1 MNHIYK
7 VIFNKATGTF
17 MAVAEYAKSHSTGQR
32 KAVVGATDTPAL
44 GTTLT
49 RTAMAVLLVMMGG
62 QAWGADQGGSG
73 TIGQSVSTTAFHVDY
88 MNPENRSFTDGNK
101 NRASG
106 EKFTDGKTP
115 LYFKKTDKTGS
126 ASVGK
131 ADTAGFRLG
140 DDAKADKG
148 AWALGTAAEA
158 DTYLSLAVGTG
169 AQTKGNHT
177 KQASMAVGT
186 AAYANGLGAAALGAN
201 SAAVADHAIALG
213 MVSVAKGENSVAIGH
228 SATSEGRRAIA
239 IGSADSTQDQQNL
252 SQYGGL
258 HTHFYREA
266 HTAAKAD
273 DTIAI
278 GYHAQALNTGALAL
292 GREAK
297 VEADKGIALGYGSVV
312 TSSNNSTDAYTPT
325 GATALTDAQ
334 KATATGALSIGSSSI
349 RRQIKNLGA
358 GKDDTDAVNVAQLKA
373 VEKIAKNAKGGK
385 TTSVKKA
392 DDETHITVNKTAKTD
407 SDEYTVGLSDEAK
420 KVINNFKEVTV
431 TKDDLNKVNQGITF
445 TGDSGGSV
453 ERKLGTTLN
462 IKGGQATAG
471 NLTNNNIGVVKDGDN
486 GLKVK
491 LAKELTGLT
500 SVNTGT
506 LTATNSVS
514 TNTLTATTSVTVGNP
529 NTKAELLNSGLTF
542 TQTTGKN
549 AGKTIYGTDGLKFTN
564 TDNSALHQTV
574 RIDKNTIGFSDADG
588 RVANNLPRLTA
599 TGYDATDT
607 KITNLKKGTDNA
619 DAVTIGQLKDAQPNF
634 TAGTGISISPKKGTL
649 TVNNGNGNVT
659 APTYTIG
666 VNTAT
671 LDSTGT
677 GNNKFTVS
685 NNNNNGLVTAE
696 NLANY
701 LNTVNQTAD
710 TAKTT
715 ADTAK
720 GTAETAKSTAES
732 AKTAADAASQT
743 ATQAKTAADTATT
756 TANQAK
762 STADTAT
769 TTANAAKQSAQ
780 TAQQQATAA
789 KNEATTAKE
798 QAEQAK
804 TAANTSAN
812 EAQTAKTAAESA
824 KTDAE
829 TAKNAAEKSAGEAKT
844 AQEQAT
850 AAKTKAESAESA
862 ANAAKQQAETSAN
875 QATTAQQAAQTAQ
888 QNAQTAQQSAETAQ
902 QQAESAKSDAETAK
916 NSAQEAQQNAQTAQQ
931 KAESAKS
938 DAESAKNEAQKAQQ
952 QAETAKSEATNA
964 KTAAEKA
971 KEQAAT
977 SASAATEAKNKA
989 ESAETAA
996 NEAKKT
1002 AGNALQTFEV
1012 KKVKENG
1019 ADDNDSETITV
1030 GKDNTN
1036 GKVNTL
1042 KLKGENGLDVTTKT
1056 DGTVTFG
1063 LNQTDGLT
1071 IGKSTLNSGGLTVN
1085 NTNNSEQIQV
1095 GADGIKFADVNGST
1109 AGTPK
1114 ADTAIMT
1121 RDGFGFND
1129 GSGQVDTNKPY
1140 LDKDKLK
1147 VGDVEITK
1155 DNGINAGNQEITK
1168 VKSAIADDNGG
1179 QSDFVT
1185 RLGTANTSKSD
1196 SAATIKDLY
1205 YLSQSPL
1212 TFAGDTGDSVAKKL
1226 GETLTIKGGKT
1237 TATDLTDNNI
1247 GVVASGDTLNIRLAK
1262 TLNNLDAVNTQN
1274 LTATGKITVGTGNNT
1289 AELQN
1294 GGLTFTQAGAGNPPN
1309 TNSKTVYGVD
1319 GLKFTDGGDTAAEN
1333 TTRITRDKIG
1343 FADKAGS
1350 LDESKPYL
1358 DQTKLKVGGV
1368 EIKDS
1373 GINAGN
1379 KAISGVGKAMQE
1391 TDAINKKALDDAKT
1405 ELQTQ
1410 ITKASGTA
1418 NTALQ
1423 TFKVKKVDENGDDDD
1438 NAITVG
1444 KDDKQN
1450 GEQVNTL
1457 KLKGTNG
1464 LTVATSKTDGMVTFG
1479 IDTTGGLKV
1488 GNSTLNNGGLS
1499 VNNGNNSEQIQ
1510 VGADGIKF
1518 ANVNNGTAGAGIENT
1533 AIMTKNGFGFNDGSG
1548 TLDKSKP
1555 HLSLTGI
1562 NAGNKELSN
1571 VKSAIADANG
1581 QPNQSFIDRLTNAHG
1596 SKANSAATVKDLY
1609 DLSQVPLTFAG
1620 DTGSNVTRKLGE
1632 TLNIKGGKTQTTD
1645 LTNDNIGVVAN
1656 STDNSLTVKLA
1667 KTLTGLDAV
1676 NTKTLTA
1683 TNSITVGSGDT
1694 KAELLNSGL
1703 TFSKSN
1709 TAPTT
1714 NSKTVYGV
1722 DGLKF
1727 TDNNGNTPLA
1737 GTTYITKDKVGFANN
1752 AGSLDDNLPHLDKD
1766 KLKVGDVEITKD
1778 NGINAGGKKI
1788 SNVGEAKQE
1797 TDAINKKQ
1805 LDDAK
1810 TELQNKITEAK
1821 GTAGTALQT
1830 FTISDGTED
1839 NNFTVGKTADTAN
1852 NQFNKV
1858 TFTGENGISI
1868 SNDKTTGK
1876 VKVGIDQTKGLT
1888 TPKLTVGDNADGN
1901 GIVIDSKAGQ
1911 NTITG
1916 LSSTLTNVTN
1926 DGAGHT
1932 LTQGLADNTDKTRAA
1947 SIGDVLNAG
1956 FNLQGNGTAVDFVST
1971 YDTVNFTNGNATTA
1985 KVTYDEASKTSKVAY
2000 DVNVDD
2006 KTLEVTSDK
2015 KLGVKTTTITKTDA
2029 NGNAT
2034 TFSTTDD
2041 NALVKASDIASHLNT
2056 LAGDIQTA
2064 KGASQAG
2071 NSAGYVDADGN
2082 KVIYNSTDKKYY
2094 QVNGNGQADKT
2105 KEVAKDKL
2113 VAQAQTPDGTLAQMN
2128 VKSVITKEKENDANG
2143 INEDNA
2149 FVKGLENAAKDTK
2162 TKNAAVTVNDLHQVA
2177 STPITFKSDD
2187 GVHSQVNLG
2196 DTFAMTGGA
2205 DYTNLSDGKNIG
2217 VVSQPNGIQFKL
2229 AKDLTNLNS
2238 VSAGGTRIDEKGV
2251 SFVEPNGQ
2259 AKANTPVLSANGLD
2273 MGGKR
2278 ISNIGAAINDNDAVN
2293 FKQFNE
2299 VAKTV
2304 NTLNNQSNS
2313 GASLPFVVTDANG
2326 NPVNGTDGKPQKAIK
2341 GTDGKYYQANANGVP
2356 VDKDGNPITDAD
2368 KLANL
2373 AAHGKPLDTGHQVV
2387 AKLGGNSDAITLTNI
2402 KATLPQIATP
2412 NTGNNTNAGQAQ
2424 SLPSLSAAQQ
2434 TNAASV
2440 KDVLNAGFNLQTNN
2454 NQVDFV
2460 KAYDTVNFVNGAG
2473 TDITSMRSADGTM
2486 SNITV
2491 NTALAATDDN
2501 GNVLIK
2507 AKDGKFY
2514 KADDLMPNGSLKAGK
2529 SASDAKTPAGLS
2541 LVNPNADKGST
2552 GDAVALNN
2560 LSEAVFKAK
2569 DGTTTTVN
2577 SDGISIK
2584 GKDNSNIALSK
2595 DGLDMGGKVISNV
2608 GKGTKDT
2615 DAANMQQLNE
2625 VRSLLGLGNAGNGN
2639 AGSGNAGNA
2648 GNAGGGQV
2656 NIADVKKD
2664 PNSGSGSSSNSPA
2677 IKAGTVL
2684 GGKGNNDADKL
2695 ESGGVQVGVDKDG
2708 RANGDLNNVWVK
2720 TQKDGSKKA
2729 LLTTYNVQDQ
2739 TNYVTNNPAEAI
2751 DRMNEQ
2757 GIRFFHVNDGNQE
2770 PVVQGRNSIDS
2781 SASGRHSAAVG
2792 YQAKASGDAAVAVGR
2807 QTQAGN
2813 QSIAIGD
2820 KAQATGN
2827 QSIAIGTGNVVTG
2840 KHSGAIGDPSTVKA
2854 DNSYS
2859 VGNNNQFTDATQT
2872 DVFGVGNNITVTESN
2887 SVALGSNSA
2896 ISAGTQAGTQ
2906 AKKSDG
2912 TAGATTTAGAT
2923 GTVKGFAGQTA
2934 VGAVSVGAS
2943 GAERRIQNVAAGEVS
2958 ATSTDA
2964 VNGSQLYKATQ
2975 GIANAT
2981 NELGY
2986 RIHQNENKA
2995 NAGISSAMAMASMPQ
3010 AYIPGR
3016 SMVTG
3021 GIATY
3026 NGQGAVA
3033 VGLSKLSDNGQWIF
3047 KINGSADT
3055 QGNAGAAVGA
3065 GFHW

>member
-1 MNHIYK
+1 QS
-7 VIFNKATGTF
+7 
-17 MAVAEYAKSHSTGQR
+17 AEQAK
-32 KAVVGATDTPAL
+32 
-44 GTTLT
+44 
-49 RTAMAVLLVMMGG
+49 
-62 QAWGADQGGSG
+62 QAQ
-73 TIGQSVSTTAFHVDY
+73 QSA
-88 MNPENRSFTDGNK
+88 
-101 NRASG
+101 
-106 EKFTDGKTP
+106 
-115 LYFKKTDKTGS
+115 
-126 ASVGK
+126 
-131 ADTAGFRLG
+131 
-140 DDAKADKG
+140 
-148 AWALGTAAEA
+148 TAAQE
-158 DTYLSLAVGTG
+158 
-169 AQTKGNHT
+169 
-177 KQASMAVGT
+177 QA
-186 AAYANGLGAAALGAN
+186 
-201 SAAVADHAIALG
+201 
-213 MVSVAKGENSVAIGH
+213 
-228 SATSEGRRAIA
+228 
-239 IGSADSTQDQQNL
+239 
-252 SQYGGL
+252 
-258 HTHFYREA
+258 
-266 HTAAKAD
+266 TAAKD
-273 DTIAI
+273 
-278 GYHAQALNTGALAL
+278 
-292 GREAK
+292 
-297 VEADKGIALGYGSVV
+297 
-312 TSSNNSTDAYTPT
+312 
-325 GATALTDAQ
+325 
-334 KATATGALSIGSSSI
+334 
-349 RRQIKNLGA
+349 
-358 GKDDTDAVNVAQLKA
+358 
-373 VEKIAKNAKGGK
+373 
-385 TTSVKKA
+385 
-392 DDETHITVNKTAKTD
+392 
-407 SDEYTVGLSDEAK
+407 
-420 KVINNFKEVTV
+420 
-431 TKDDLNKVNQGITF
+431 
-445 TGDSGGSV
+445 
-453 ERKLGTTLN
+453 
-462 IKGGQATAG
+462 
-471 NLTNNNIGVVKDGDN
+471 
-486 GLKVK
+486 
-491 LAKELTGLT
+491 
-500 SVNTGT
+500 
-506 LTATNSVS
+506 
-514 TNTLTATTSVTVGNP
+514 
-529 NTKAELLNSGLTF
+529 KAES
-542 TQTTGKN
+542 
-549 AGKTIYGTDGLKFTN
+549 
-564 TDNSALHQTV
+564 
-574 RIDKNTIGFSDADG
+574 
-588 RVANNLPRLTA
+588 
-599 TGYDATDT
+599 
-607 KITNLKKGTDNA
+607 
-619 DAVTIGQLKDAQPNF
+619 
-634 TAGTGISISPKKGTL
+634 
-649 TVNNGNGNVT
+649 
-659 APTYTIG
+659 
-666 VNTAT
+666 
-671 LDSTGT
+671 
-677 GNNKFTVS
+677 
-685 NNNNNGLVTAE
+685 
-696 NLANY
+696 
-701 LNTVNQTAD
+701 
-710 TAKTT
+710 
-715 ADTAK
+715 
-720 GTAETAKSTAES
+720 
-732 AKTAADAASQT
+732 
-743 ATQAKTAADTATT
+743 
-756 TANQAK
+756 
-762 STADTAT
+762 
-769 TTANAAKQSAQ
+769 AKQSAQ
-780 TAQQQATAA
+780 AAQQQAIDA

-798 QAEQAK
+798 QAETAK
-804 TAANTSAN
+804 SEAQKSAN
-812 EAQTAKTAAESA
+812 EAQTAQQKATAAEQKASQSA
-824 KTDAE
+824 EQAKQAQQSAE
-829 TAKNAAEKSAGEAKT
+829 TAKSEATDAKAAAEKSAGEAT
-844 AQEQAT
+844 AAQEQAT
-850 AAKTKAESAESA
+850 AAKDKAESAEI
-862 ANAAKQQAETSAN
+862 
-875 QATTAQQAAQTAQ
+875 
-888 QNAQTAQQSAETAQ
+888 
-902 QQAESAKSDAETAK
+902 
-916 NSAQEAQQNAQTAQQ
+916 
-931 KAESAKS
+931 
-938 DAESAKNEAQKAQQ
+938 
-952 QAETAKSEATNA
+952 
-964 KTAAEKA
+964 
-971 KEQAAT
+971 
-977 SASAATEAKNKA
+977 
-989 ESAETAA
+989 AA
-996 NEAKKT
+996 NEAKNM
-1002 AGNALQTFEV
+1002 AGTALQTFKV
-1012 KKVKENG
+1012 KKVDENG
-1019 ADDNDSETITV
+1019 ADDDEANTITV
-1030 GKDNTN
+1030 GKETK
-1036 GKVNTL
+1036 GEQVNTL
-1042 KLKGENGLDVTTKT
+1042 KLKGKDGLTVATSKA

-1063 LNQTDGLT
+1063 LNQDSGLT
-1071 IGKSTLNSGGLTVN
+1071 IGKSTLSNGGLTVKN
-1085 NTNNSEQIQV
+1085 GNEQIQV
-1095 GADGIKFADVNGST
+1095 GADGVKFADVNNNDAGAGIDGTSRITKDKIGFTGAGGTLDKSKPHLTPTGINAGNQEITNVKSAIADATNGQTDPSFITRLGNANNTSSNSAATVKDLYDLSQSPLTFAGDTGNDVTRKLGDTLKVQGGNKDTDLTENNIGVVADNTNGSLTVKLAKTLSGLTEVKTETLT
-1109 AGTPK
+1109 ASDKVKVGNTGNTAELLNSGLTFTGVAPTTNSKTIYGNDGLKFTDGSDKAAEGT
-1114 ADTAIMT
+1114 TRIT
-1121 RDGFGFND
+1121 RDKIGFAGGAD
-1129 GSGQVDTNKPY
+1129 GSLDTNKPY

-1147 VGDVEITK
+1147 VGDVEIKNT
-1155 DNGINAGNQEITK
+1155 GIDAG
-1168 VKSAIADDNGG
+1168 G
-1179 QSDFVT
+1179 
-1185 RLGTANTSKSD
+1185 
-1196 SAATIKDLY
+1196 
-1205 YLSQSPL
+1205 
-1212 TFAGDTGDSVAKKL
+1212 
-1226 GETLTIKGGKT
+1226 
-1237 TATDLTDNNI
+1237 
-1247 GVVASGDTLNIRLAK
+1247 
-1262 TLNNLDAVNTQN
+1262 
-1274 LTATGKITVGTGNNT
+1274 
-1289 AELQN
+1289 
-1294 GGLTFTQAGAGNPPN
+1294 
-1309 TNSKTVYGVD
+1309 
-1319 GLKFTDGGDTAAEN
+1319 
-1333 TTRITRDKIG
+1333 
-1343 FADKAGS
+1343 
-1350 LDESKPYL
+1350 
-1358 DQTKLKVGGV
+1358 
-1368 EIKDS
+1368 
-1373 GINAGN
+1373 
-1379 KAISGVGKAMQE
+1379 KAISNVGEAQQE
-1391 TDAINKKALDDAKT
+1391 TDAVTYKQHKQVADKLKDLEKT
-1405 ELQTQ
+1405 D
-1410 ITKASGTA
+1410 IDKVK
-1418 NTALQ
+1418 TALQ
-1423 TFKVKKVDENGDDDD
+1423 TFTVKKHDATNDDDT
-1438 NAITVG
+1438 ITVG
-1444 KDDKQN
+1444 KETKDGK
-1450 GEQVNTL
+1450 VNTL
-1457 KLKGTNG
+1457 TLKGENG
-1464 LTVATSKTDGMVTFG
+1464 LTVATSKADGTVTFG
-1479 IDTTGGLKV
+1479 ID
-1488 GNSTLNNGGLS
+1488 
-1499 VNNGNNSEQIQ
+1499 
-1510 VGADGIKF
+1510 AD
-1518 ANVNNGTAGAGIENT
+1518 
-1533 AIMTKNGFGFNDGSG
+1533 
-1548 TLDKSKP
+1548 
-1555 HLSLTGI
+1555 
-1562 NAGNKELSN
+1562 
-1571 VKSAIADANG
+1571 
-1581 QPNQSFIDRLTNAHG
+1581 
-1596 SKANSAATVKDLY
+1596 
-1609 DLSQVPLTFAG
+1609 
-1620 DTGSNVTRKLGE
+1620 
-1632 TLNIKGGKTQTTD
+1632 
-1645 LTNDNIGVVAN
+1645 
-1656 STDNSLTVKLA
+1656 
-1667 KTLTGLDAV
+1667 
-1676 NTKTLTA
+1676 
-1683 TNSITVGSGDT
+1683 
-1694 KAELLNSGL
+1694 
-1703 TFSKSN
+1703 
-1709 TAPTT
+1709 
-1714 NSKTVYGV
+1714 
-1722 DGLKF
+1722 
-1727 TDNNGNTPLA
+1727 
-1737 GTTYITKDKVGFANN
+1737 
-1752 AGSLDDNLPHLDKD
+1752 
-1766 KLKVGDVEITKD
+1766 
-1778 NGINAGGKKI
+1778 
-1788 SNVGEAKQE
+1788 
-1797 TDAINKKQ
+1797 
-1805 LDDAK
+1805 
-1810 TELQNKITEAK
+1810 
-1821 GTAGTALQT
+1821 
-1830 FTISDGTED
+1830 
-1839 NNFTVGKTADTAN
+1839 
-1852 NQFNKV
+1852 
-1858 TFTGENGISI
+1858 
-1868 SNDKTTGK
+1868 
-1876 VKVGIDQTKGLT
+1876 KGLT
-1888 TPKLTVGDNADGN
+1888 TPKLTVGSTNGN
-1901 GIVIDSKAGQ
+1901 GIVIDSKDGQ

-2006 KTLEVTSDK
+2006 KTLEITSDK

-2034 TFSTTDD
+2034 NFSATDG
-2041 NALVKASDIASHLNT
+2041 NALVKAKDIATHLNT

-2094 QVNGNGQADKT
+2094 QVNDNGQADKT

-2217 VVSQPNGIQFKL
+2217 VVSQPNGVQFKL

-2326 NPVNGTDGKPQKAIK
+2326 NPVNDTDGKPQKAIK

-2373 AAHGKPLDTGHQVV
+2373 AAHGKPLETGHQVV

-2402 KATLPQIATP
+2402 KTTLPQIATP

-2460 KAYDTVNFVNGAG
+2460 KAYDTVNFVNGTGA
-2473 TDITSMRSADGTM
+2473 DITSMRSADGTM

-2639 AGSGNAGNA
+2639 AGSGNTGNA

-2656 NIADVKKD
+2656 NIVDVKKD

-2684 GGKGNNDADKL
+2684 GGKGNNDTERLAN
-2695 ESGGVQVGVDKDG
+2695 GGVQVGVDKDG
-2708 RANGDLNNVWVK
+2708 NANGDLNNVWVK

-2729 LLTTYNVQDQ
+2729 LLTTYNVEGQ

-2751 DRMNEQ
+2751 DKMNEQ

-2781 SASGRHSAAVG
+2781 SASGKHSAAVG
-2792 YQAKASGDAAVAVGR
+2792 YQAKANGEAAVAVGR

-2912 TAGATTTAGAT
+2912 TAGKTTTAGAT

-2934 VGAVSVGAS
+2934 VGAISVGAS

-2981 NELGY
+2981 NELGH

-3033 VGLSKLSDNGQWIF
+3033 VGLSKLSDNGQWVF

-3065 GFHW
+3065 GFHF